1 MSGEF
6 AFPSHQHKTSGVKV
20 QNVLGGEWGAKGSN
34 LLLRKQ
40 QMSLCR
46 WEKGKEGVALA
57 RRENT
62 EKQERKG
69 GTTDVKHT
77 KRIQAP
83 NVGS

>member
-1 MSGEF
+1 
-6 AFPSHQHKTSGVKV
+6 
-20 QNVLGGEWGAKGSN
+20 
-34 LLLRKQ
+34 
-40 QMSLCR
+40 MSLCR

>member
-1 MSGEF
+1 
-6 AFPSHQHKTSGVKV
+6 
-20 QNVLGGEWGAKGSN
+20 
-34 LLLRKQ
+34 
-40 QMSLCR
+40 MSLCR

-77 KRIQAP
+77 MRIQAP
-83 NVGS
+83 NVVVLACKVPAIMATDGHLRAESVKIKQRGGHCNISTELKPWL